1 MSIQSQHAVP
11 TRSAQQPERADV
23 PAHRALLRALILA
36 GARGATPAAVTAALM
51 RYWQEL
57 RSASV
62 TQRSRVVAELHA
74 AVRRGETT
82 SRAWLPV
89 AVGETDPGLV
99 REAVLGYLGGT
110 PVSIERR
117 ELAAGDALDWIR
129 RGLALNRVAVFVALL
144 QLGDATI
151 NERLAGLRGRLN
163 EAEAA
168 AVWCAFADCDGTP
181 SGDFIAE
188 WRACA

>member
-1 MSIQSQHAVP
+1 MSIQSQHAEV
-11 TRSAQQPERADV
+11 TRSAPQPERTDV
-23 PAHRALLRALILA
+23 EAQRVLLRALILA
-36 GARGATPAAVTAALM
+36 GARGAAPAAVTAALM
-51 RYWQEL
+51 RYLQEL
-57 RSASV
+57 RLASV
-62 TQRSRVVAELHA
+62 AHRRWVVAELLA

-89 AVGETDPGLV
+89 AVAETDPGLV

-117 ELAAGDALDWIR
+117 DLAVGDVLEWIR

-144 QLGDATI
+144 QPGDVTI
-151 NERLAGLRGRLN
+151 NERLVGLRGRLN
-163 EAEAA
+163 AAEAA
-168 AVWCAFADCDGTP
+168 AVWREFADCDGTP

>member
-1 MSIQSQHAVP
+1 MSIQSQHAVA
-11 TRSAQQPERADV
+11 TRSAPQPERADV

-62 TQRSRVVAELHA
+62 TQRSRVVAELRG
-74 AVRRGETT
+74 AVRRDETT
-82 SRAWLPV
+82 SRAWL
-89 AVGETDPGLV
+89 T
-99 REAVLGYLGGT
+99 
-110 PVSIERR
+110 
-117 ELAAGDALDWIR
+117 
-129 RGLALNRVAVFVALL
+129 VALL
-144 QLGDATI
+144 QLGDVTI

-163 EAEAA
+163 AAEAA
-168 AVWCAFADCDGTP
+168 AVWCVFADCDGTP